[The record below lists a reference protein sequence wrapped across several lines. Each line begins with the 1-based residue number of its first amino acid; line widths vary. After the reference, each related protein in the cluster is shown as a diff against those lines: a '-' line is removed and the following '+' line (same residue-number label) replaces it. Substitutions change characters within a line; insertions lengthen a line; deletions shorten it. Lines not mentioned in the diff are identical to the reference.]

1 MANCLTC
8 NDFFQTEEALHAHC
22 RDKADHP
29 YCTPCERLFVT
40 FDALDE
46 VRFFQA
52 QKGVS
57 SQPIPFYQHLRRA
70 AVHQDGNDHQNV
82 NESNEGDEV
91 DEVDEV
97 DEFDEVDDF
106 DDGFDDFDEDEGG
119 EENEEGEEGNEGEG
133 GDEGDGG
140 DGGDGGGESNERV
153 EEGGKCDSCD
163 RNFANQEALIKHL
176 TDSSLHNWCFICS
189 KDFSSSTALAQVC
202 LVHFNAPRDLM
213 HDFFSTLHLPPMA
226 HTHSDVASAQELSL
240 IPPPSP
246 STLNLAAKRPSGL
259 K

>member
-1 MANCLTC
+1 MANCSTC
-8 NDFFQTEEALHAHC
+8 NDFFPTEEALHAHC
-22 RDKADHP
+22 RDKANHP

-40 FDALDE
+40 FDALDD

-70 AVHQDGNDHQNV
+70 AVHQDGNDHQNS
-82 NESNEGDEV
+82 NESNEGDEG

-97 DEFDEVDDF
+97 DEFDEFDDF
-106 DDGFDDFDEDEGG
+106 DDDFDEGDEDEEG
-119 EENEEGEEGNEGEG
+119 EENEEGEEGDEGEEGNEGEEG
-133 GDEGDGG
+133 MEGDGG
-140 DGGDGGGESNERV
+140 DESGESNERV

-176 TDSSLHNWCFICS
+176 ADSSLHNWCFICS

-202 LVHFNAPRDLM
+202 LVHFNAPQDLT
-213 HDFFSTLHLPPMA
+213 HDFLALFICRPWCTHIQMSLLPKNF
-226 HTHSDVASAQELSL
+226 H
-240 IPPPSP
+240 
-246 STLNLAAKRPSGL
+246 
-259 K
+259 

>member
-1 MANCLTC
+1 MANCSTC
-8 NDFFQTEEALHAHC
+8 NDFFETVEALHAHC

-40 FDALDE
+40 FDALDD
-46 VRFFQA
+46 VCFFQA
-52 QKGVS
+52 RKDVS

-70 AVHQDGNDHQNV
+70 AVHQDSNDHQNG

-91 DEVDEV
+91 DEVDEF
-97 DEFDEVDDF
+97 DEFDDF
-106 DDGFDDFDEDEGG
+106 DDDFDELNEDEEG
-119 EENEEGEEGNEGEG
+119 EGDEKNEEGEKSDEGEESNEGE
-133 GDEGDGG
+133 EGKEG

-163 RNFANQEALIKHL
+163 RNFVNQEALIKHL
-176 TDSSLHNWCFICS
+176 TDSSLHNWCFVCS

-213 HDFFSTLHLPPMA
+213 HDFLALFICRPWRTHVQMSLLPKNF
-226 HTHSDVASAQELSL
+226 H
-240 IPPPSP
+240 
-246 STLNLAAKRPSGL
+246 
-259 K
+259 

>member
-1 MANCLTC
+1 MANCSTC

-40 FDALDE
+40 FDALDD
-46 VRFFQA
+46 VCFFQA
-52 QKGVS
+52 RKDVS

-70 AVHQDGNDHQNV
+70 AVHQDNNDHQSG
-82 NESNEGDEV
+82 NESNEGNEGDEV
-91 DEVDEV
+91 DEVDEF

-106 DDGFDDFDEDEGG
+106 DDDFDESDEDEEGEEN
-119 EENEEGEEGNEGEG
+119 EENEEGEEGDEGEESNEGEEGKEGNG
-133 GDEGDGG
+133 GDE
-140 DGGDGGGESNERV
+140 GGESNERV
-153 EEGGKCDSCD
+153 EEGGKCVSCD

-213 HDFFSTLHLPPMA
+213 HHFLALFICRPWRTHVQMSLLPNNF
-226 HTHSDVASAQELSL
+226 H
-240 IPPPSP
+240 
-246 STLNLAAKRPSGL
+246 
-259 K
+259 

>member
-1 MANCLTC
+1 MANCSTC

-52 QKGVS
+52 RKDVS

-70 AVHQDGNDHQNV
+70 AVHQDGNNHQNA
-82 NESNEGDEV
+82 NESNDGDEGDEV

-97 DEFDEVDDF
+97 DEFDEFDEVDDF
-106 DDGFDDFDEDEGG
+106 DDDFDEGDEDEEGEDG
-119 EENEEGEEGNEGEG
+119 EENEEGEEGDEGEEGNEGE
-133 GDEGDGG
+133 EGKE
-140 DGGDGGGESNERV
+140 GDGGGESNERV

-189 KDFSSSTALAQVC
+189 KDFSSSTTLAQVC

-213 HDFFSTLHLPPMA
+213 HDFLAFFICGPWRTHIQMSLLPKNF
-226 HTHSDVASAQELSL
+226 H
-240 IPPPSP
+240 
-246 STLNLAAKRPSGL
+246 
-259 K
+259 